1 MPLPGTTGLY
11 ASSGDPGDVSPGSG
25 TVSWSGM
32 VTPPATGDYTFRTYS
47 SGQVQLS
54 VDNRV
59 VIDHWRQGW
68 LPNEDIAHV
77 TLTANQPV
85 PVKLTWQSD
94 IAVNV
99 IRLLWKPPVANRTTS
114 LWSRVGDGV
123 DYTFVYGPALDAVI
137 AGYRRLTGAA
147 PMMPRWAFGF
157 WQCRERY
164 QTAQEITDV
173 LAGYRSRGA
182 PIDNIVQDWQYWT
195 AANWGSHQFDPAR
208 YPDPTAMVKSIHDT
222 YHARLMISVWPKFY
236 TGTANFDAL
245 NAKSGYLY
253 QLNLTEKKK
262 DFVGYVF
269 TFYDAFNAGAR
280 QLYWSQINSA
290 LYARGVDAWW
300 LDASEP
306 EVVEGPYTSIASQVS
321 TAETHMNPTALGSGP
336 ACSPPIR
343 WSTARRSTRGSERP
357 PPTSGSS
364 S

>member
-11 ASSGDPGDVSPGSG
+11 ASGGDPGDVSPGSG

-147 PMMPRWAFGF
+147 ADDAPLGVWLLAVPRALPDRAGDHRRARGLP
-157 WQCRERY
+157 QPRGADR
-164 QTAQEITDV
+164 QHRPGLAV
-173 LAGYRSRGA
+173 LDRGQLGLAPVRSRA
-182 PIDNIVQDWQYWT
+182 VPRPDRD
-195 AANWGSHQFDPAR
+195 GSR
-208 YPDPTAMVKSIHDT
+208 
-222 YHARLMISVWPKFY
+222 
-236 TGTANFDAL
+236 
-245 NAKSGYLY
+245 
-253 QLNLTEKKK
+253 
-262 DFVGYVF
+262 
-269 TFYDAFNAGAR
+269 
-280 QLYWSQINSA
+280 
-290 LYARGVDAWW
+290 
-300 LDASEP
+300 AS
-306 EVVEGPYTSIASQVS
+306 T
-321 TAETHMNPTALGSGP
+321 
-336 ACSPPIR
+336 
-343 WSTARRSTRGSERP
+343 TRTTRA
-357 PPTSGSS
+357 
-364 S
+364 